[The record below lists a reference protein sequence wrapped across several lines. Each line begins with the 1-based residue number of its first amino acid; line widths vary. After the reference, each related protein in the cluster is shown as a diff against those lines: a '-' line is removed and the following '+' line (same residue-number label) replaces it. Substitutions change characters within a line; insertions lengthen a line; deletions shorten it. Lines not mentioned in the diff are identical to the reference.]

1 VSRGGPDHDRAEA
14 SAALD
19 DQFTIGVEEEYQ
31 LVDPDTRDLRPRG
44 DRVLPAMTHDE
55 DVDAQPELHA
65 SQVEAATAVGRTL
78 ADVRAELVRQRRK
91 VLDAA
96 AAEGLRVAAAGTHPF
111 SHWRD
116 QTITPTERYLS
127 IERDFQ
133 HIARESVYFG
143 FHVHVGIRDPD
154 AAVLTMNR
162 TRRWLPPLIALA
174 ANSPFWL
181 GVDTGYAS
189 FRTELARR
197 WPTAGIQEIF
207 GSRAEYDEV
216 VDALVS
222 AGIIEDATR
231 IYWDVRPST
240 HAETVEIRAMDV
252 CSTVDEAVMIGA
264 LGRALA
270 HTCWLEVDAGRPATH
285 PRPELLLA
293 AKWRAARSGIGS
305 TLVDLDTAHTV
316 PARVV
321 VDQFLG
327 FVRESLEER
336 GEWEEVAALVDQTLT
351 RGTGADRQR
360 RAYRRTGSLCGVV
373 DQVLEETAAL

>member
-1 VSRGGPDHDRAEA
+1 MSGRGTGHEGARAA
-14 SAALD
+14 AALD

-31 LVDPDTRDLRPRG
+31 LIDPVTRNLRPQG
-44 DRVLPAMTHDE
+44 DRILAALGREQTVE
-55 DVDAQPELHA
+55 AQPELHA
-65 SQVEAATAVGRTL
+65 SQLEAATPVGRTL
-78 ADVRAELVRQRRK
+78 ADVRAGLVRQRRK

-111 SHWRD
+111 SDWRD
-116 QTITPTERYLS
+116 QTITPTNRYLS
-127 IERDFQ
+127 IERAFQ

-143 FHVHVGIRDPD
+143 YHVHVGIQDPD
-154 AAVLTMNR
+154 VAVLTMSR
-162 TRRWLPPLIALA
+162 TRRWIPPLIALG

-181 GVDTGYAS
+181 GADTGYAS

-197 WPTAGIQEIF
+197 WPTAGMQEHF

-216 VDALVS
+216 VAALVS
-222 AGIIEDATR
+222 AGIIADATR
-231 IYWDVRPST
+231 IYWDVRPSA
-240 HAETVEIRAMDV
+240 HAPTVEIRAMDV

-270 HTCWLEVDAGRPATH
+270 HTCWRDVVAGRPLAH
-285 PRPELLLA
+285 LRSELLLA

-305 TLVDLDTAHTV
+305 TLVDLDTASTV

-321 VDQFLG
+321 IDQFLA

-336 GEWEEVAALVDQTLT
+336 GEWEEVAALVEQTVV

-360 RAYRRTGSLCGVV
+360 RVFARTGSFDDVV
-373 DQVLEETAAL
+373 DEVIEETAAL